1 MERAK
6 KMVLISTEN
15 LERMQRQQQQQL
27 SVEPMENSLS
37 QSSGN
42 ITGDNNSVRT
52 PGTPLTRLDAEMS
65 RVLNSSWPRN
75 MDERWKMYKEA
86 LWRYLH
92 LIRVARK
99 RKAVRSADE
108 TTSNDTRA
116 EEGDA
121 DDNDDDND
129 YDDDDDSTIVFHET
143 SPISG
148 KHPRT
153 SDIDTVKEK
162 TRKVIR
168 NIHELKSVEKILET
182 VPKTYRSQA
191 RMLMRHLQ
199 DEAVPDRLN
208 WDEKGIVTIDGNVVK
223 DSDITELINDAVRE
237 RKTVKATGRDQFAR
251 LLRSLNTRTALVGNK
266 ELLKAVYGSSINA
279 RPQSLASSTPNITRS
294 PPKRRLLNW
303 STVKKQ

>member
-1 MERAK
+1 
-6 KMVLISTEN
+6 MVLISTEN

-27 SVEPMENSLS
+27 SVELMENSLL

-42 ITGDNNSVRT
+42 ITGDNNSVQT

-65 RVLNSSWPRN
+65 RHASEKPFGVRTKPL
-75 MDERWKMYKEA
+75 A
-86 LWRYLH
+86 T
-92 LIRVARK
+92 IREEE
-99 RKAVRSADE
+99 D
-108 TTSNDTRA
+108 
-116 EEGDA
+116 EGDA

-168 NIHELKSVEKILET
+168 NIHVLKSVEKILET
-182 VPKTYRSQA
+182 VPKTYRTQA

-237 RKTVKATGRDQFAR
+237 RKTVNATGRDQFAR

>member
-1 MERAK
+1 MEKAK

-75 MDERWKMYKEA
+75 IKDGKS
-86 LWRYLH
+86 
-92 LIRVARK
+92 RK

-199 DEAVPDRLN
+199 DKAEPDRLN
-208 WDEKGIVTIDGNVVK
+208 WDEQGIVTIDGNVVK

-237 RKTVKATGRDQFAR
+237 RKTVKATGRDQFDR